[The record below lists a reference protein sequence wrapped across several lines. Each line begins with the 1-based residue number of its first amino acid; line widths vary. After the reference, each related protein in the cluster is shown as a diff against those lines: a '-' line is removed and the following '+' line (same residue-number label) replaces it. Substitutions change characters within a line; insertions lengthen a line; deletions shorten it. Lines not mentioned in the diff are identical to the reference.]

1 MAYGARL
8 ESALGETPHEFE
20 SRILRHVDGSPD
32 HDGRDSRMGVVLALG
47 AALAY
52 GLSDFLGGL
61 LSRRISPWT
70 VALVAQ
76 IVGTVTVSVVA
87 VTIPADLSVADLGW
101 GAASGIG
108 SGLGTV
114 FLYRGLGS
122 GQMNVVAPLSA
133 LGAAVLP
140 VVVGFAVG
148 ERPGGLTWL
157 GIGCALP
164 AIWLVSR
171 AGSEVAVAAGRP
183 GAGVRDGLLAGAGFG
198 LLFVALGQVPESAGL
213 WPLALGQGVA
223 LVLIAV
229 GVRLVAAPIR
239 SAGRRIL
246 ATAAAVGVCAAAA
259 TVLYQFAARSQLVSV
274 AAVLT
279 SLYPALTV
287 TLAAVF
293 LHERMNRTQACG
305 LGLAV
310 AAVVLVALP

>member
-1 MAYGARL
+1 
-8 ESALGETPHEFE
+8 
-20 SRILRHVDGSPD
+20 
-32 HDGRDSRMGVVLALG
+32 MGVVLALA

-61 LSRRISPWT
+61 FSRRISPWT
-70 VALVAQ
+70 VALLAQFVAA
-76 IVGTVTVSVVA
+76 TVLLLAAATA
-87 VTIPADLSVADLGW
+87 PAELTAADLGW

-114 FLYRGLGS
+114 FLYRGLGG

-133 LGAAVLP
+133 LGAAVVP
-140 VVVGFAVG
+140 VAVGFGLG
-148 ERPGGLTWL
+148 ERPEALTWI

-171 AGSEVAVAAGRP
+171 AGAEVAAEAGLP

-198 LLFVALGQVPESAGL
+198 LLFVALGQVPGAAGL
-213 WPLALGQGVA
+213 WPLAVGQVVA
-223 LVLIAV
+223 LAVIAA
-229 GVRLVAAPIR
+229 GVKIVAAPVR
-239 SAGRRIL
+239 SAGRRLL
-246 ATAAAVGVCAAAA
+246 AAAGAVGVCAAAA
-259 TVLYQFAARSQLVSV
+259 TVLFQLAVRSQLVSV

-287 TLAAVF
+287 ILAAVI
-293 LHERMNRTQACG
+293 LHERVNRTQACG
-305 LGLAV
+305 LALAV

>member
-1 MAYGARL
+1 
-8 ESALGETPHEFE
+8 
-20 SRILRHVDGSPD
+20 
-32 HDGRDSRMGVVLALG
+32 MGITLALA

-70 VALVAQ
+70 VALLAQ
-76 IVGTVTVSVVA
+76 FVGAATVSVAATTV
-87 VTIPADLSVADLGW
+87 PANLSTPDVVW

-108 SGLGTV
+108 SGMGTV
-114 FLYRGLGS
+114 FLYRGLGG

-133 LGAAVLP
+133 LGAAVVP
-140 VVVGFAVG
+140 VVVGVALG
-148 ERPGGLTWL
+148 ERPAVLTWI

-171 AGSEVAVAAGRP
+171 AGTEVATQAGRP

-198 LLFVALGQVPESAGL
+198 LLFVALGQVPEEAGL
-213 WPLALGQGVA
+213 WPLAIGQTVA
-223 LVLIAV
+223 LIVIAV
-229 GVRLVAAPIR
+229 GARIVTAPIR
-239 SAGRRIL
+239 SAGPRL
-246 ATAAAVGVCAAAA
+246 LAAAGAVGLCAAAA
-259 TVLYQFAARSQLVSV
+259 TVLYQLAARSQLVSV

-287 TLAAVF
+287 ALAAVF
-293 LHERMNRTQACG
+293 LSERMNRTQACG
-305 LGLAV
+305 LGLAA

>member
-1 MAYGARL
+1 
-8 ESALGETPHEFE
+8 
-20 SRILRHVDGSPD
+20 
-32 HDGRDSRMGVVLALG
+32 MGVVLALG

-70 VALVAQ
+70 VALFVQFAGA
-76 IVGTVTVSVVA
+76 IAVTVAATSF
-87 VTIPADLSVADLGW
+87 PADLTTADLGW

-114 FLYRGLGS
+114 FLYRGLGR

-140 VVVGFAVG
+140 VVVGVVVG
-148 ERPGGLTWL
+148 ERPGALTWV

-171 AGSEVAVAAGRP
+171 ADSEGAAVRA
-183 GAGVRDGLLAGAGFG
+183 GAGVSDGLLAGAGFG
-198 LLFVALGQVPESAGL
+198 LLFIALGQVPASAGL
-213 WPLALGQGVA
+213 GPLVIGQWVA
-223 LVLIAV
+223 FLLVVVGARIA
-229 GVRLVAAPIR
+229 AAPIR
-239 SAGRRIL
+239 SAGSQIL

-259 TVLYQFAARSQLVSV
+259 TVLYQLAARSQLVSV

-293 LHERMNRTQACG
+293 LHERVNRTQAWG

-310 AAVVLVALP
+310 VAVVLVALP